1 MSLAPSLAID
11 SGAGGDV
18 GMPLASGAGMTPL
31 PMDRGLAW
39 RLLAAVL
46 LIALAWTVRETLL
59 LVFGAIVVAV
69 LLRALALP
77 LVQRAGLKP
86 RRAVLAVLLVLLL
99 VLGAGLWLIGA
110 PLAEQLQTLRSA
122 LPEAWAALR
131 GWLQKLP
138 AGDRLLQWMTDL
150 GDVPLPW
157 KNLAMVAT
165 AVAGALSSLLL
176 IVLMGVYLALDA
188 RRYRDGVVRLFS
200 PARRPQIG
208 AALDATGQSLT
219 RWLLGQA
226 VLMVTVGVAVAVG
239 LSLLGMPMA
248 LALGLIAGLLE
259 FVPFFGPIASGVLA
273 VLVAFVQGPQQAL
286 YVGLMF
292 FALQQIEEAALV
304 PLVQRWAVSLPP
316 VLGLAGVLV
325 FGALFGPL
333 GVVFGTPLSVV
344 AMVLVE
350 RLYVREGLEGE
361 APAARLQASG
371 RD

>member
-1 MSLAPSLAID
+1 MTR
-11 SGAGGDV
+11 
-18 GMPLASGAGMTPL
+18 PLV
-31 PMDRGLAW
+31 DRDLAW

-46 LIALAWTVRETLL
+46 LITLAWTVRDTLL
-59 LVFGAIVVAV
+59 LVFGAVVVAI
-69 LLRALALP
+69 LLRALAAP
-77 LVQRAGLKP
+77 LVHRTGLRQR
-86 RRAVLAVLLVLLL
+86 RAVLLVLLAL
-99 VLGAGLWLIGA
+99 IAVMGLALWLIGA

-122 LPEAWAALR
+122 LPEAWTALR

-138 AGDRLLQWMTDL
+138 AGDRLLQWL
-150 GDVPLPW
+150 AELSHAQPPW
-157 KNLAMVAT
+157 KNVAVAAT

-176 IVLMGVYLALDA
+176 IVLMGIYLALDA

-208 AALDATGQSLT
+208 AALDATGQALT
-219 RWLLGQA
+219 HWLLGQA
-226 VLMVTVGVAVAVG
+226 VLMVAVGTAVAIG

-286 YVGLMF
+286 YVALLF
-292 FALQQIEEAALV
+292 FALQQIEESALV

-325 FGALFGPL
+325 FGTLFGPL
-333 GVVFGTPLSVV
+333 GVVFGTPLTVV
-344 AMVLVE
+344 VMVLVE
-350 RLYVREGLEGE
+350 KLYVRQALEGD
-361 APAARLQASG
+361 AA
-371 RD
+371 

>member
-1 MSLAPSLAID
+1 MNHRF
-11 SGAGGDV
+11 
-18 GMPLASGAGMTPL
+18 
-31 PMDRGLAW
+31 MDRGMAW
-39 RLLAAVL
+39 RLFAAVL
-46 LIALAWTVRETLL
+46 LIVLAWTVRDTLL

-69 LLRALALP
+69 LLRALAQP
-77 LVQRAGLKP
+77 LVERLHLKT
-86 RRAVLAVLLVLLL
+86 RYAVLLVLLAL
-99 VLGAGLWLIGA
+99 AAVLGAGLWLIGA
-110 PLAEQLQTLRSA
+110 PLAEQLQTLRGA

-138 AGDRLLQWMTDL
+138 GGERVLQWMADL
-150 GDVPLPW
+150 DQAQLPW
-157 KNLAMVAT
+157 KNLATVAT

-200 PARRPQIG
+200 PERRPAIG
-208 AALDATGQSLT
+208 AALDATGRALT

-226 VLMVTVGVAVAVG
+226 VMMVTVGVAVAVG

-286 YVGLMF
+286 YVGLF
-292 FALQQIEEAALV
+292 FLALQQVEEAALV

-325 FGALFGPL
+325 FGNLFGPL

-350 RLYVREGLEGE
+350 RLYVRQALEG
-361 APAARLQASG
+361 APA
-371 RD
+371 

>member
-1 MSLAPSLAID
+1 MTR
-11 SGAGGDV
+11 
-18 GMPLASGAGMTPL
+18 PLV
-31 PMDRGLAW
+31 DRGLGW

-46 LIALAWTVRETLL
+46 LITLAWTVRDTLL
-59 LVFGAIVVAV
+59 LVFGAVVVAI
-69 LLRALALP
+69 LLRALAAP
-77 LVQRAGLKP
+77 LVHRAGIRQ
-86 RRAVLAVLLVLLL
+86 RRAVLLVLLVL
-99 VLGAGLWLIGA
+99 LAVLGLALWLIGA

-138 AGDRLLQWMTDL
+138 AGDRLLQWMAEL
-150 GDVPLPW
+150 SHAQPPW
-157 KNLAMVAT
+157 KNVAVLAT

-176 IVLMGVYLALDA
+176 IVLMGIYLALDA
-188 RRYRDGVVRLFS
+188 RRYRDGAVRLFS

-208 AALDATGQSLT
+208 AALDATGQALT

-226 VLMVTVGVAVAVG
+226 VMMVTVGVAVAIG

-286 YVGLMF
+286 YVALLF
-292 FALQQIEEAALV
+292 IALQQIEESALV

-325 FGALFGPL
+325 FGTLFGPL
-333 GVVFGTPLSVV
+333 GVVFGTPLTVV
-344 AMVLVE
+344 VMVLVDK
-350 RLYVREGLEGE
+350 LYVRQALEGE
-361 APAARLQASG
+361 PV
-371 RD
+371 

>member
-1 MSLAPSLAID
+1 MALAEAFH
-11 SGAGGDV
+11 A
-18 GMPLASGAGMTPL
+18 MTRL
-31 PMDRGLAW
+31 PVDHGLAW

-59 LVFGAIVVAV
+59 LVFGAVVVAV
-69 LLRALALP
+69 LLRALAAP
-77 LVQRAGLKP
+77 LVRRAGMRT
-86 RRAVLAVLLVLLL
+86 RRAVLLVVLVLLA
-99 VLGAGLWLIGA
+99 VLAAALWLIGA
-110 PLAEQLQTLRSA
+110 PLAEQLQALRGA

-138 AGDRLLQWMTDL
+138 AGERLLQWIADL
-150 GDVPLPW
+150 GQADVPW
-157 KNLAMVAT
+157 KNVAVVAT

-200 PARRPQIG
+200 PPRRPQIG
-208 AALDATGQSLT
+208 AALDATGDALT

-226 VLMVTVGVAVAVG
+226 VMMVTVGVAVAVG

-286 YVGLMF
+286 YVALLF
-292 FALQQIEEAALV
+292 LALQQIEEGALV

-316 VLGLAGVLV
+316 VLGLSGVLV

-333 GVVFGTPLSVV
+333 GVVFGTPLAVV
-344 AMVLVE
+344 AMVLVD
-350 RLYVREGLEGE
+350 RLYVRQALEGE
-361 APAARLQASG
+361 PAPTAR
-371 RD
+371 

>member
-1 MSLAPSLAID
+1 MTR
-11 SGAGGDV
+11 
-18 GMPLASGAGMTPL
+18 PLT
-31 PMDRGLAW
+31 DRALAW

-59 LVFGAIVVAV
+59 LVFGAVVVAV

-77 LVQRAGLKP
+77 LVQRAGMKT
-86 RRAVLAVLLVLLL
+86 RRAVLLVLVVLTA
-99 VLGAGLWLIGA
+99 VLGIGLWLVGA
-110 PLAEQLQTLRSA
+110 PLAEQLQALRGA
-122 LPEAWAALR
+122 LPDALAALR

-138 AGDRLLQWMTDL
+138 AGDRLLQWMADL
-150 GDVPLPW
+150 DQAQPPW
-157 KNLAMVAT
+157 KNLAAVAT
-165 AVAGALSSLLL
+165 AVVGALSSLLL

-188 RRYRDGVVRLFS
+188 RRYRDGMVRLFS
-200 PARRPQIG
+200 LERRPQIG
-208 AALDATGQSLT
+208 TALDATGHALT

-226 VLMVTVGVAVAVG
+226 VMMVVVGVAVAVG

-259 FVPFFGPIASGVLA
+259 FVPFFGPIAAGLLA
-273 VLVAFVQGPQQAL
+273 VLVAFAQGPQQAL
-286 YVGLMF
+286 YVAMLF
-292 FALQQIEEAALV
+292 FALQQIEESALV

-333 GVVFGTPLSVV
+333 GVVFGTPLTVV

-350 RLYVREGLEGE
+350 KLYVRQALEGE
-361 APAARLQASG
+361 PV
-371 RD
+371 

>member
-1 MSLAPSLAID
+1 MNHPF
-11 SGAGGDV
+11 
-18 GMPLASGAGMTPL
+18 MN
-31 PMDRGLAW
+31 RGLAW

-46 LIALAWTVRETLL
+46 LIALAWTVRDTLL

-77 LVQRAGLKP
+77 LVKRLHLKT
-86 RRAVLAVLLVLLL
+86 RHAVLLVLLAL
-99 VLGAGLWLIGA
+99 AAVLGVGLWLVGA

-138 AGDRLLQWMTDL
+138 GGERLLQWMADL
-150 GDVPLPW
+150 NHAQLPW
-157 KNLAMVAT
+157 KNVAMLAT
-165 AVAGALSSLLL
+165 AVVGALSSLLL
-176 IVLMGVYLALDA
+176 IVVMGAYLALDA

-200 PARRPQIG
+200 PVRRPQIG
-208 AALDATGQSLT
+208 AALDATGEALT

-226 VLMVTVGVAVAVG
+226 VMMVTVGVAVAVG
-239 LSLLGMPMA
+239 LTLLGMPMA

-259 FVPFFGPIASGVLA
+259 FVPFFGPIASGLLA
-273 VLVAFVQGPQQAL
+273 VLVAFVEGPQQAL
-286 YVGLMF
+286 YVALLF
-292 FALQQIEEAALV
+292 FALQQVEEAALV

-325 FGALFGPL
+325 FGTLFGPL

-350 RLYVREGLEGE
+350 RLYVQQGLEGE
-361 APAARLQASG
+361 SPEFQPQVSG
-371 RD
+371 SD